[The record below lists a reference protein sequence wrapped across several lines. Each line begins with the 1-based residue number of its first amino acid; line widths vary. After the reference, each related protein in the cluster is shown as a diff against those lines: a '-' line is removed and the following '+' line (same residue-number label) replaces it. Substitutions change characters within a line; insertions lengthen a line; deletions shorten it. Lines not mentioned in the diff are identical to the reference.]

1 LGIDKTKV
9 EKKRA
14 RRQMVVRLATSAAL
28 GTLIVLC
35 LYAYNFMS
43 RTPKLAISELDFHGL
58 SRIDSAEIERMLGDM
73 RGQNILLVPLE
84 TYAAR
89 FARHPRIRNAQFKRV
104 LPNRVICTFAE
115 REPIALVYSNKFMEI
130 DEQGM
135 IMNPDD
141 LTDLLDLPI
150 ITGLDADQI
159 KEGRLCENERLV
171 GALKTLA
178 VCKRFGGRF
187 ADNISELRIDQN
199 GISIVSLR
207 EGVVL
212 LVGSSEFENRLRKYF
227 LLRNTIARKNDLAKL
242 VDLRFDDQIVLR
254 GGI

>member
-1 LGIDKTKV
+1 MGIDKTIH

-14 RRQMVVRLATSAAL
+14 KRAILVRLATSASL

-35 LYAYNFMS
+35 LYAYNFLTS
-43 RTPKLAISELDFHGL
+43 TSKLAISGLDFHGL
-58 SRIDSAEIERMLGDM
+58 SRIEAGEIERVIGDM

-89 FARHPRIRNAQFKRV
+89 FARHPRIRGVQFKRV
-104 LPNRVICTFAE
+104 LPNRVICTFTE
-115 REPIALVYSNKFMEI
+115 REPIALVYSNKFMEV
-130 DEQGM
+130 DEEGM
-135 IMNPDD
+135 IMHPDD

-150 ITGLDADQI
+150 ITGLDGDLI
-159 KEGRLCENERLV
+159 KEGRFCGNERLA
-171 GALKTLA
+171 GALQTLA
-178 VCKRFGGRF
+178 VCKRYGARF
-187 ADNISELRIDQN
+187 ADNISELRIDQS

-227 LLRNTIARKNDLAKL
+227 LLKNTIARKNDLARL

-254 GGI
+254 GGM

>member
-1 LGIDKTKV
+1 
-9 EKKRA
+9 
-14 RRQMVVRLATSAAL
+14 
-28 GTLIVLC
+28 
-35 LYAYNFMS
+35 
-43 RTPKLAISELDFHGL
+43 
-58 SRIDSAEIERMLGDM
+58 
-73 RGQNILLVPLE
+73 
-84 TYAAR
+84 
-89 FARHPRIRNAQFKRV
+89 
-104 LPNRVICTFAE
+104 VICSFTE

-130 DEQGM
+130 DEEGM

-150 ITGLDADQI
+150 ITGLNVDQI
-159 KEGRLCENERLV
+159 KEGRICENERLL

-187 ADNISELRIDQN
+187 ADNISELRIDDN

-212 LVGSSEFENRLRKYF
+212 LVGSTEFENRLRKYF
-227 LLRNTIARKNDLAKL
+227 LLRNTIARKNDLARL